1 MQKQVVQMMKSE
13 NTKNNINSNFFKKK
27 LTVKAK
33 HPCKCLSGF
42 Y

>member
-27 LTVKAK
+27 KK
-33 HPCKCLSGF
+33 Q
-42 Y
+42 